1 MFTVEVFSNNV
12 STGVDF
18 IVSSPF
24 NQPVQKVL
32 SSPSDRQSY
41 SHHSIEMKASLDI
54 LRDIHR
60 QWHPHTVRIMRGLE
74 LILHCIKRSPV
85 NHPVRYSVVRQS
97 LGQSESPVTLVEMEV
112 TLDMPRGVK

>member
-1 MFTVEVFSNNV
+1 MFSVEVFSNNV

-54 LRDIHR
+54 LRDIQR

-74 LILHCIKRSPV
+74 LILHFIKRSPV
-85 NHPVRYSVVRQS
+85 NHPVKYSVVCQS

>member
-32 SSPSDRQSY
+32 SSPSDRQTVVQSPLNRNE
-41 SHHSIEMKASLDI
+41 SISKYAE
-54 LRDIHR
+54 
-60 QWHPHTVRIMRGLE
+60 
-74 LILHCIKRSPV
+74 
-85 NHPVRYSVVRQS
+85 RYSATMASTYSQDNVRAGVDTTLYQTFTCQS
-97 LGQSESPVTLVEMEV
+97 PSQVLSSPSVQLLLVVEMEV
-112 TLDMPRGVK
+112 TLDMPRGVQ